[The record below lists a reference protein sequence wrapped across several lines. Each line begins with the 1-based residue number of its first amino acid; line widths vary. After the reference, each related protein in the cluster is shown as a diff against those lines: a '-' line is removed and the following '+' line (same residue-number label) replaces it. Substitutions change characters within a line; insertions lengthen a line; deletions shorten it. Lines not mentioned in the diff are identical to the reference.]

1 MHKQIFPGITHT
13 NQKSMKTIFSSNNGY
28 TDEYHNGRK
37 AERTNSLRKL
47 YLVPKC

>member
-1 MHKQIFPGITHT
+1 MHKQIFPGITHR

-28 TDEYHNGRK
+28 TDEYPKGRK

-47 YLVPKC
+47 FGT